1 MLVSALFLMQ
11 AARLQRGQSSRKSLT
26 LQVLNFS
33 VNMAPVG
40 REFLGSWML
49 STATVS
55 PDMGVFS
62 LLLLL
67 IISIFVTSLCS
78 SCARRTFDMTEP
90 VVEDT
95 PSELTKVAKLEDST
109 TSAKEN
115 PLFNDIKIDEYE
127 NTLPVQSSE
136 DESVPSYTPWRC
148 HLVPQKQPE
157 GGDYQVG
164 DLNTPAEAEA
174 EQPGQPALMGP

>member
-1 MLVSALFLMQ
+1 
-11 AARLQRGQSSRKSLT
+11 
-26 LQVLNFS
+26 
-33 VNMAPVG
+33 MAPVG

-55 PDMGVFS
+55 PNMGVFS

-164 DLNTPAEAEA
+164 DLNTPAESEA
-174 EQPGQPALMGP
+174 EQPGQPALLGPPEAGKGDSFQNTQLYYNQPCSRRRFTFDSKTGWT